1 MKITKTHL
9 AQIVKEELAATNLQ
23 EAPLPADEYDD
34 TVEYLWSQNLS
45 HIVLPFKHATNLDG
59 EFPPAIKT
67 IIDYWE
73 KKDFK
78 GMASEFISLRDELDE
93 WLKSRGFNWSIR
105 TEKDPGSRYVDYSI
119 DGRKGRTSRSS
130 IDTNFKQAFRL
141 IRMLIN
147 NPPPNRGYTGF
158 GVANSNPNFMRQQA
172 IDADT
177 LGHRQTQ
184 EGKNKMKITKTHLAQ
199 IIQEEVAKSIEE
211 GMMDAIGAIKDKL
224 SPKRPSPA
232 KAPVPRERNKHE
244 KKQWRQQGGADAYDF
259 NLGMLER
266 PNFPNDKDYMEGWN
280 DSLQE
285 GKNKIKITKSTLAQ
299 IVQEELTAMKA
310 EGYGNYKR
318 DDKKPRRGKKGLGEA
333 EGRYEFELDPKV
345 QQSVLQAL
353 ANSGTGALDFPLPL
367 TPEQEKYYSHLDD
380 GDRQSML
387 RDVVEELVEGGEAF
401 KDADGLYYA
410 VQGLDEG
417 GYDDEYDYGAD
428 ERAEEEYFS
437 QALWD
442 AVDGALEDW
451 NGTPAPKHEI
461 ITGAP
466 EGIDELDWD
475 EMGEKYLSSLIDDG
489 TVELR
494 QGAPGDDWN
503 GEEELY
509 VLALR

>member
-387 RDVVEELVEGGEAF
+387 QDVVEELVELGKIKF
-401 KDADGLYYA
+401 ADGLYYA
-410 VQGLDEG
+410 VQRLEEDLAPYSDLEEYVIDALTELG
-417 GYDDEYDYGAD
+417 GEDALGDIAHVAGRSWAASNWSRGD
-428 ERAEEEYFS
+428 ERIDEKDMFYSVAE
-437 QALWD
+437 
-442 AVDGALEDW
+442 ALENLLAD
-451 NGTPAPKHEI
+451 GRVRLTQGGPDS
-461 ITGAP
+461 T
-466 EGIDELDWD
+466 DEDF
-475 EMGEKYLSSLIDDG
+475 Y
-489 TVELR
+489 
-494 QGAPGDDWN
+494 A
-503 GEEELY
+503 
-509 VLALR
+509 LA

>member
-9 AQIVKEELAATNLQ
+9 SRIIQEELAATNLQ
-23 EAPLPADEYDD
+23 EAPLPADEYKE

-67 IIDYWE
+67 IVDYWE

-119 DGRKGRTSRSS
+119 DGRKGRTSRDS
-130 IDTNFKQAFRL
+130 IDTNFKHAFRL

-147 NPPPNRGYTGF
+147 NPPPSRGYTGF
-158 GVANSNPNFMRQQA
+158 GVANSNPSFMRQQA

-232 KAPVPRERNKHE
+232 KAPAPRERNKHE

-318 DDKKPRRGKKGLGEA
+318 DDNDWGDLEENEIYALEALRSLGGEQPA
-333 EGRYEFELDPKV
+333 GDIAAIASDKYEN
-345 QQSVLQAL
+345 AI
-353 ANSGTGALDFPLPL
+353 GTEKQEDFGADIQTALDSLQDKGKVRL
-367 TPEQEKYYSHLDD
+367 TQGEPGS
-380 GDRQSML
+380 G
-387 RDVVEELVEGGEAF
+387 VEAF
-401 KDADGLYYA
+401 YA
-410 VQGLDEG
+410 LV
-417 GYDDEYDYGAD
+417 
-428 ERAEEEYFS
+428 
-437 QALWD
+437 
-442 AVDGALEDW
+442 
-451 NGTPAPKHEI
+451 
-461 ITGAP
+461 
-466 EGIDELDWD
+466 
-475 EMGEKYLSSLIDDG
+475 
-489 TVELR
+489 
-494 QGAPGDDWN
+494 
-503 GEEELY
+503 
-509 VLALR
+509 